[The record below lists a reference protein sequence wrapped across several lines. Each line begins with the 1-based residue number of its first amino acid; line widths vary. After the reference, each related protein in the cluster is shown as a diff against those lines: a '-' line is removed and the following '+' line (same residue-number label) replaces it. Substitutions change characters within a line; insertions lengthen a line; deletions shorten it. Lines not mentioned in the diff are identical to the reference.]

1 MRMESSSRRKFVT
14 ASFGI
19 VCAAGAAIVGVPSV
33 AVFLAPAKKKTVT
46 GATDSTA
53 DVDLDDLAVNEPR
66 RLDIVGSGLDAWD
79 RTDPHPIGAAW
90 LVRRGDGRVQ
100 AYSAT
105 CPHLGCSLGY
115 DARRRLFTCPC
126 HDSAFSLADGA
137 RLVGPAPRGMDPL
150 PVRVAGGKVSVIFKR
165 FILGIP
171 ARRET

>member
-1 MRMESSSRRKFVT
+1 MEPGSRRGFVKT
-14 ASFGI
+14 SFGLL
-19 VCAAGAAIVGVPSV
+19 CAAGAAIVGVPAV

-46 GATDSTA
+46 GSTDSIA
-53 DVDLDDLAVNEPR
+53 EVDLDDLVVTEPR

-126 HDSAFSLADGA
+126 HDSVFSLADGA
-137 RLVGPAPRGMDPL
+137 RLMGPAPRGMDPL
-150 PVRVAGGKVSVIFKR
+150 PVQIGGGKVRVSFKH

-171 ARRET
+171 VRRET